1 MVIKT
6 LFVDEF
12 KGFAKSKVMASLWIG
27 LPLLSILLRYA
38 RPDADGMPL
47 LTFVA
52 ILLAGIGGTVAAVL
66 LSTGITSE
74 RSRHVYDLFLVRP
87 VKRRDLII
95 AKYLA
100 AFSCLTI
107 AVLLSVL
114 LGLLVEA
121 VTGKLTA
128 ETLMKQNLESL
139 LITLTGISIACA
151 VGIFF
156 GIVMNSVA
164 VSAILSAYLGNQITG
179 LVILPIALVSALN
192 VPLYCILVGIAVPVV
207 ILTASSVI
215 FERKNV

>member
-12 KGFAKSKVMASLWIG
+12 RGFAKSRVMAALWIG
-27 LPLLSILLRYA
+27 LPLLSVLIRYA
-38 RPDADGMPL
+38 QPDADGMPL

-87 VKRRDLII
+87 VKRRDLIL
-95 AKYLA
+95 AKYFA
-100 AFSCLTI
+100 AFSCLLI

-114 LGLLVEA
+114 LGILVEV
-121 VTGKLTA
+121 VTGDFSA
-128 ETLMKQNLESL
+128 DTLMRQNLESL

-179 LVILPIALVSALN
+179 LLILPIALVASLN
-192 VPLYCILVGIAVPVV
+192 VPLYCILVGIAVPVL
-207 ILTASSVI
+207 ILTASAVI